1 MLQYI
6 QKQKMINKF
15 LKEVGLMDRVDYQN
29 KILDIIDKALNDLNT
44 DDFYIL
50 IRIVQEYIDDLNQR
64 TI

>member
-1 MLQYI
+1 MLQYSY
-6 QKQKMINKF
+6 KQKMINKF

-50 IRIVQEYIDDLNQR
+50 IRIVQEYIDDLN
-64 TI
+64 